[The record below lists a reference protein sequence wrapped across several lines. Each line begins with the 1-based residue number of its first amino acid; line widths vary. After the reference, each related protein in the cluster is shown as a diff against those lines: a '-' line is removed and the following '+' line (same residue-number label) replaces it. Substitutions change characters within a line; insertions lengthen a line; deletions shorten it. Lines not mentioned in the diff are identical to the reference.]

1 MENGENLERFEK
13 ALIKYDIKQ
22 ELYFKNPLD
31 EYEYFKKKLK
41 EINKYVEDFFKTQ
54 ALANLAN
61 RYIRAIAEAGD
72 SFETSALVRIYKD
85 CLEELGIDGY
95 QIESEV
101 ENYKMT
107 HESTK
112 ENNKNSEK
120 TVSERGRK

>member
-1 MENGENLERFEK
+1 MENEERWEK

-22 ELYFKNPLD
+22 EVFFKNPMD
-31 EYEYFKKKLK
+31 EYEYFKKRM
-41 EINKYVEDFFKTQ
+41 EAISNYEGDFFKTQ
-54 ALANLAN
+54 ALGNLAN

-72 SFETSALVRIYKD
+72 EYEASGLIRIYRD

-95 QIESEV
+95 EIEHEI

-112 ENNKNSEK
+112 KDNKNTEK

>member
-31 EYEYFKKKLK
+31 EYEYFKKRV
-41 EINKYVEDFFKTQ
+41 EAINKYGEDFFKTQ
-54 ALANLAN
+54 ALASLAN
-61 RYIRAIAEAGD
+61 RYIRAIE